1 MKYMRGNRA
10 TGSLQKGR
18 KPWRSETQKRT
29 EAFGFQAVAADQPP
43 EVVETAR
50 GDVNVTSIDS
60 FSYGSRL

>member
-10 TGSLQKGR
+10 TGSLQKVR

-29 EAFGFQAVAADQPP
+29 EAFGFQAVTADQPP

-50 GDVNVTSIDS
+50 GNIGVKALIASVTD
-60 FSYGSRL
+60 